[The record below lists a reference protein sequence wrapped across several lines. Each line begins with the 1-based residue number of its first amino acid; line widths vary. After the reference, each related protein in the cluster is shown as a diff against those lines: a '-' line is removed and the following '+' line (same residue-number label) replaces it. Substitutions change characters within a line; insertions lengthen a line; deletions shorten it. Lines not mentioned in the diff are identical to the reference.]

1 MKLRWSMNMFGSRLR
16 VIVISIILGTSVV
29 GLYRMYYMNSISES
43 SGHITANKPNMD
55 SGSEASLHEIGG
67 DSLIKKQE
75 VKNVLRKSTSN
86 DKKRWVL
93 NWNDEFNT
101 ISTNKWTLLDDANG
115 YGNRSQ
121 HYKPENISI
130 VNGKL
135 KISILKQK
143 SGKFTYTSGALI
155 TKTKAHF
162 LYGKFEIRAM
172 FPKGAGFIP
181 AIWMLPSNGRLFP
194 EIDIAEI
201 IGQNP
206 NELWNVVHDEKQEK
220 HVREYNMTTTV
231 DLTKD
236 YHVYG
241 IEWTPS
247 KIVYTLDGKV
257 IFTGKKL
264 IPQEAM
270 YLYINAGVGGDWVG
284 EPNKYTRFPNAML
297 IDYVR
302 YYVREEL

>member
-1 MKLRWSMNMFGSRLR
+1 MKLKWLTGMLRRRW
-16 VIVISIILGTSVV
+16 VIFFSIILCTSFT
-29 GLYRMYYMNSISES
+29 GIYSIYFMTSINEASDPIDNKSHMNSD
-43 SGHITANKPNMD
+43 D
-55 SGSEASLHEIGG
+55 SKVFLNEMGGNSLV
-67 DSLIKKQE
+67 KNQE

-86 DKKRWVL
+86 EKKKWVL
-93 NWNDEFNT
+93 DWNDEFDAL
-101 ISTNKWTLLDDANG
+101 STNKWTLLDDANG

-121 HYKPENISI
+121 HYKPKNISI

-143 SGKFTYTSGALI
+143 SGKFAYTSGALI

-172 FPKGAGFIP
+172 FPKGTGFIP

-206 NELWNVVHDEKQEK
+206 NELWNVVHDERQDE

-241 IEWTPS
+241 IEWTPR
-247 KIVYTLDGKV
+247 KIIYTLDGKV

-284 EPNKYTRFPNAML
+284 EPNKYTIFPNAML

-302 YYVREEL
+302 YYVREE